1 MKEEFSTLKRKTINF
16 SWENEDAQKVFAE
29 WVPFPNARTSAKDVD
44 TIESFIGLEPPKLI
58 LDIGCGNG
66 RHAFEFAARGYK
78 VIGIDI
84 AKQFL
89 NEAEKAARNVV
100 DQVEFRLQRATEL
113 IERNVFDFALA
124 YWHTIGFMSDDE
136 IKNHFA
142 SIYNALKI
150 NGVFLYT
157 FQGPKLVSGQK
168 SSLAIPKKTWS
179 EKNGKFILTEK
190 SIKDGF
196 RDELCTVID
205 TNTDEIIEYREHQRA
220 MRYEEVIDYL
230 MGAGFSSVDGFKNFE
245 GELATPEEFYIF
257 LCKKT

>member
-1 MKEEFSTLKRKTINF
+1 MKRKTINF